1 MKVAIDDEAVTLLAR
16 SSRFTP
22 RVTNRLLRRMR
33 DFAQVADAP
42 GANSAKSANTSA
54 VITLDVVKDGLKR
67 LEIDEL
73 GLEKQDRNILR
84 MLIERYSGGPV
95 GAETLAISVG
105 DTMDTLEDFYE
116 PYLIQAGLIE
126 RTSRGRVATQLAYK
140 HLIIEGKYNENSR
153 FLF

>member
-1 MKVAIDDEAVTLLAR
+1 MNIKIDEEAVALLAR

-33 DFAQVADAP
+33 DFAQV
-42 GANSAKSANTSA
+42 GAN
-54 VITLDVVKDGLKR
+54 DGLISLEVVRFGLSR
-67 LEIDEL
+67 LQIDSL
-73 GLEKQDRNILR
+73 GLEKQDRDILQ
-84 MLIERYSGGPV
+84 MIIERYGGGPV

-105 DTMDTLEDFYE
+105 DTADTLEDFYE

-126 RTSRGRVATQLAYK
+126 RTSRGRVATSLAYK
-140 HLIIEGKYNENSR
+140 HLDQKETRGRDEADR